1 MRMCQK
7 RITRLSN
14 TFNLESP
21 FKCIDKDILGENVN
35 HQRVCQRRIRRL
47 SDTFNLES
55 PFKCIDKDIL
65 GEKNVSEKNQEGG
78 YRILLT

>member
-21 FKCIDKDILGENVN
+21 FKCIDKDILGENV
-35 HQRVCQRRIRRL
+35 
-47 SDTFNLES
+47 
-55 PFKCIDKDIL
+55 
-65 GEKNVSEKNQEGG
+65 SETNKAVIG
-78 YRILLT
+78 YF